1 MITEKLMF
9 RITYLTFVF
18 NIISIFCFSYLD
30 ETSWISNSFF
40 MIFCLVSI
48 IYILLFKR
56 NCKFGLFHFYYFVL
70 LAWMLLTCL
79 WSLDIEIALQRFWTI
94 CQLTIYSLLTY
105 EFFKDKGLLACE
117 LILKAIFFSGVVMGL
132 YSMAVYT
139 PANFISA
146 IITGERLGT
155 EINQINIFGMNSA
168 ITVVLGLYFYLK
180 NKRIYLLGSGIGLLC
195 ALSSG
200 SRKALLIVVLG
211 VILLY
216 IASYGWRS
224 IYKVICPI
232 LFLGLFYALANDY
245 IEGKSIFD
253 RFESFINLFTGEG
266 KVDSS
271 TLIRQQMIEF
281 GLTSF
286 MERPLNGYGLNN
298 FSVLYMNFSGAAT
311 YAHNN
316 YVEILVSIGLVGFF
330 LYYWIYALILFN
342 FGYLLR
348 LKKYLT
354 KEDNL
359 MYSLIFCLILINLLM
374 DFATVSYFEKM
385 TYIYFVLFNLAKLN
399 FSATKKGVQFYN
411 AEKNN

>member
-1 MITEKLMF
+1 VITEKVMYK
-9 RITYLTFVF
+9 ITYLSFLL
-18 NIISIFCFSYLD
+18 NIIGILCFSYLD
-30 ETSWISNSFF
+30 ETIWISNYIFV
-40 MIFCLVSI
+40 IFCLVSI
-48 IYILLFKR
+48 IYIFLFKR
-56 NCKFGLFHFYYFVL
+56 NFKFGLFHFYYFVL

-105 EFFKDKGLLACE
+105 EFFEDKGLSACE
-117 LILKAIFFSGVVMGL
+117 HILKAIFFSGVFMGL
-132 YSMAVYT
+132 YSIAVYT
-139 PANFISA
+139 PSNFIA
-146 IITGERLGT
+146 AVITGERLGT

-168 ITVVLGLYFYLK
+168 ITVILGLYFYLK

-211 VILLY
+211 VLLLY

-224 IYKVICPI
+224 ISRMLCPV

-253 RFESFINLFTGEG
+253 RFESFVNLFTGEG
-266 KVDSS
+266 KVDNS

-286 MERPLNGYGLNN
+286 MERPLHGYGLNN
-298 FSVLYMNFSGAAT
+298 FSVLYMNFSGEAT

-316 YVEILVSIGLVGFF
+316 YVEILVSIGLIGFF
-330 LYYWIYALILFN
+330 LYYWIYAVVLFN
-342 FGYLLR
+342 FRYLLR

-359 MYSLIFCLILINLLM
+359 MYSVLFCLILIKLLM
-374 DFATVSYFEKM
+374 DFAWVSYYEKM
-385 TYIYFVLFNLAKLN
+385 TYTYFVLFYLAKFN
-399 FSATKKGVQFYN
+399 YVASERGVLFNN
-411 AEKNN
+411 AERH